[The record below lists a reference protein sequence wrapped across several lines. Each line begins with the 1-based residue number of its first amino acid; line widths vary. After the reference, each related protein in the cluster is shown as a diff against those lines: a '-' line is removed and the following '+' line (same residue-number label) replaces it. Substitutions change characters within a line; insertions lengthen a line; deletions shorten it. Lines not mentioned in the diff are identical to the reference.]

1 MGSILPSG
9 IQRLQQL
16 QAQAGPQG
24 QLRTAPSRGSSIAQ
38 AMQQLMTG
46 AVNFH
51 EGLKKH
57 NLQLYQNAVQS
68 IVDGTNPNPDYK
80 KILEWGKKAGLPIKT
95 EVTPEDAQAQ
105 MMTRYQNQ
113 AAPQNQ
119 AAGLQGGIPGMPGVN
134 PQQLQA
140 PGQPPMP
147 PTAGPG
153 PAPPS
158 RLMRIFQGAQR
169 YMGMNGGQ
177 QPVDVNSPAGQLLQN
192 LAKARGAAGGLPAEL
207 QGQAQDTIL
216 SQELAK
222 LTKNLGLQNAKNGL
236 QLSGSIFQGA
246 LQGDPKSTEILHKF
260 GQLQQTPIDTIER
273 AIQLA
278 NPSMPLAEVQKQAGS
293 FSMYLQ
299 NGGPVLKGKM
309 IDLSKDMSK
318 NFGNN
323 PLKAMQFLQDPTDP
337 TNQPALSAEDF
348 DKLWSGV
355 GKVQDAMTGVPSN
368 VAGAYGMAVV
378 HGKDDLANTLL
389 DWMSKTYPRQNTT
402 DANLRQQQISN
413 DFTGI
418 RGNLFIGQQRADTER
433 LSGLLKG
440 LDDSGALAEDV
451 FKDHDKFTPQQ
462 YLDAARLSATKNNAV
477 AGLLQKYGF
486 SGAPQQTVREMGG
499 LEKGANMF
507 GPATPTLGGVAPPS
521 NFTQGFTG
529 QQPTGQQLLQTP
541 QGMIYQQLLK
551 NVDPNIRQQTIN
563 NTQMDPAYRQALNDW
578 AVAQQQAAAAA
589 QQSTTQQGPPP
600 TDSGAGIGPS
610 TFGSIA
616 NQ

>member
-9 IQRLQQL
+9 IQRLQPIQV
-16 QAQAGPQG
+16 QAGPQRPAA
-24 QLRTAPSRGSSIAQ
+24 QVVPSKGSEIAK
-38 AMQQLMTG
+38 AMQQLITG
-46 AVNFH
+46 AANFH
-51 EGLKKH
+51 EGIKKH

-80 KILEWGKKAGLPIKT
+80 KILEWGRKAGLPIKT
-95 EVTPEDAQAQ
+95 EVTPEDVQAQ
-105 MMTRYQNQ
+105 KVTQYQNQ
-113 AAPQNQ
+113 AAPQQ
-119 AAGLQGGIPGMPGVN
+119 ATAQMLQGGGIPGMPGVN
-134 PQQLQA
+134 PQQLQ
-140 PGQPPMP
+140 P
-147 PTAGPG
+147 PG
-153 PAPPS
+153 PPQAPPPQQPPS

-177 QPVDVNSPAGQLLQN
+177 QPVDVNSPAGQMLQN
-192 LAKARGAAGGLPAEL
+192 LAKARGVAGGLPAEL

-236 QLSGSIFQGA
+236 HLAGSIFQGA
-246 LQGDPKSTEILHKF
+246 LQGDPKSTELLYKF
-260 GQLQQTPIDTIER
+260 GQLQQTPVDTFER

-278 NPSMPLAEVQKQAGS
+278 NPGMPMGEVQKQAGS
-293 FSMYLQ
+293 LSLYLQ
-299 NGGPVLKGKM
+299 TGGPTLKAKM
-309 IDLSKDMSK
+309 LDLAKDLSPHFAD
-318 NFGNN
+318 N
-323 PLKAMQFLQDPTDP
+323 PMKAMQFLNDPTDP
-337 TNQPALSAEDF
+337 GNQPTMNAEEF
-348 DKLWSGV
+348 DKFWNGV
-355 GKVQDAMTGVPSN
+355 GKVQDAMTGVPTN
-368 VAGAYGMAVV
+368 LAAAYGASVMQ
-378 HGKDDLANTLL
+378 GKQSTADQLL
-389 DWMSKTYPRQNTT
+389 DFMSKNYPRQNTT

-451 FKDHDKFTPQQ
+451 FKDHKNFTPQQ

-541 QGMIYQQLLK
+541 QGMVYQQLLK
-551 NVDPNIRQQTIN
+551 NVDPAIRQQTIN

-578 AVAQQQAAAAA
+578 AVAQQQQLLQQ

-600 TDSGAGIGPS
+600 TSSGAGVGPS
-610 TFGSIA
+610 TFGSVA